1 VTRAIVY
8 GLLGAAAVVF
18 PLSVA
23 QIFLHTPIE
32 REMGTVFKI
41 FFFHLPLA
49 WTMMLFAVVCGIAA
63 AVQLRR
69 RARRAEAVAI
79 AAAEIVLLTG
89 LGVLITGPIWA
100 HATWGRAWTWD
111 ARQLATGLLWLVFAA
126 YVLVRRYGGPG
137 SERLAAALAILG
149 AIDVPVIYY
158 AVRLWRTTH
167 PTTEVV
173 GTLPRSMFASLWPA
187 LGAFLALCVALLVV
201 RVRQEMVARDL
212 DDAWARLDELGGA
225 PRPRGVTA

>member
-1 VTRAIVY
+1 MTRALVY

-32 REMGTVFKI
+32 RQMGTVFKI

-49 WTMMLFAVVCGIAA
+49 WTMMLFAVVCGVAA
-63 AVQLRR
+63 AVQLKQRR
-69 RARRAEAVAI
+69 RRAEAVAI

-111 ARQLATGLLWLVFAA
+111 ARQVATGLLWLVFAA
-126 YVLVRRYGGPG
+126 YVLVRRYGGAG

-149 AIDVPVIYY
+149 AIDVPIIYY

-173 GTLPRSMFASLWPA
+173 GALPRSMYASLWPA
-187 LGAFLALCVALLVV
+187 LGALLLLCLALLLV
-201 RVRQEMVARDL
+201 RVRQEIIVKDL
-212 DDAWARLDELGGA
+212 DDAWARLDELEGA
-225 PRPRGVTA
+225 RSPRGETA

>member
-1 VTRAIVY
+1 MY
-8 GLLGAAAVVF
+8 GMLGAAAVLF

-32 REMGTVFKI
+32 RQMGTVFKI

-63 AVQLRR
+63 GVQLRR
-69 RARRAEAVAI
+69 RSRRAEAIAI
-79 AAAEIVLLTG
+79 AAGEIVLLTG

-111 ARQLATGLLWLVFAA
+111 ARQVATGLLWLVFAA
-126 YVLVRRYGGPG
+126 YVLVRRYGGAG

-158 AVRLWRTTH
+158 AVKLWRTTH

-173 GTLPRSMFASLWPA
+173 GTLPRSMYASLWPA
-187 LGAFLALCVALLVV
+187 LGAFLLLSIALLAV
-201 RVRQEMVARDL
+201 RVRQELAARDL
-212 DDAWARLDELGGA
+212 DDAWARLDELEGA
-225 PRPRGVTA
+225 SLPQGEIA